1 MNSSCTTGPTPFSCC
16 TGAGTGFCEA
26 KDNAACTAFLTPFP
40 CCRGAGTGNCGNIF
54 QLGRYVVA
62 NCDNHVLVSSQT
74 QTAEIPMCSTV
85 TPTPDF
91 NCYQCETTVSTPL
104 TSLASMFGT
113 FTAASN
119 NVKVNGSQR
128 LCTPTVKVTDPATP
142 VVLPQDPNAHL
153 VAYKIEGS
161 NLKATDGKGVKVHT
175 QQFGDFTVDVK
186 RVALKAALLVPS
198 SKSLDPNT
206 PPPFVNQNT
215 GHFLCFNFDTLTGSI
230 PAEVMDRD
238 QFNPQPPGSKVPQG
252 VTFTHLD
259 SWRLCVPVDKNGLD
273 PSVDPNAMSA
283 DGLLCLVTGTDINSP
298 IKPGVF
304 VSFSNQFQNAQK
316 KAHLDKLDDFCAP
329 ATITK

>member
-1 MNSSCTTGPTPFSCC
+1 VPFSCC
-16 TGAGTGFCEA
+16 TGKGTGFCEC
-26 KDNAACTAFLTPFP
+26 KDNAACTDFLTPFP
-40 CCRGAGTGNCGNIF
+40 CCRGAGGVGNCGDLF
-54 QLGRYVVA
+54 QLSEYVVA
-62 NCDNHVLVSSQT
+62 QCDNHVLESSQT
-74 QTAEIPMCSTV
+74 QTAEIPVCLV
-85 TPTPDF
+85 PTTSDF
-91 NCYQCETTVSTPL
+91 NCYQCETKVSTPL

-119 NVKVNGSQR
+119 SVTVHGSQR
-128 LCTPTVKVTDPATP
+128 LCTPAVKVTDPATP
-142 VVLPQDPNAHL
+142 VVLPPDPNAHL

-161 NLKATDGKGVKVHT
+161 NLKATGGKGVQVHT
-175 QQFGDFTVDVK
+175 QQFGDFTVNVK

-198 SKSLDPNT
+198 SKSTDANT
-206 PPPFVNQNT
+206 PPPFVDQNT

-252 VTFTHLD
+252 VTFTDLN

-273 PSVDPNAMSA
+273 PSVNPDAMSA
-283 DGLLCLVTGTDINSP
+283 NGLLCLVTGADINSP

-304 VSFSNQFQNAQK
+304 VSYSNQFQNAQK
-316 KAHLDKLDDFCAP
+316 KAHLDKLDDFCVP